1 MDINNENKLL
11 STLGKLTD
19 SLILNILF
27 VISCLPVITIGI
39 SCTALYYT
47 THKVLRHDRSYLWR
61 EYKRAW
67 KENFKQSTICWLI
80 FFAIAAILGADIY
93 IMYSA
98 FRGGNPYGSA
108 YVFFAILLI
117 LEILWMVYTF
127 SYIARFE
134 NTTKEVLKNSA
145 LIMFIHFPKTLILL
159 VILALAA
166 FVVWSIPFLLVVAP
180 VLAAWFTEVLLESV
194 FVKYMSEEDKKTEQ
208 KKNGENY

>member
-1 MDINNENKLL
+1 
-11 STLGKLTD
+11 
-19 SLILNILF
+19 
-27 VISCLPVITIGI
+27 
-39 SCTALYYT
+39 
-47 THKVLRHDRSYLWR
+47 
-61 EYKRAW
+61 
-67 KENFKQSTICWLI
+67 
-80 FFAIAAILGADIY
+80 
-93 IMYSA
+93 
-98 FRGGNPYGSA
+98 
-108 YVFFAILLI
+108 
-117 LEILWMVYTF
+117 MVYTF

-166 FVVWSIPFLLVVAP
+166 FVVWSIPFLLVVVP